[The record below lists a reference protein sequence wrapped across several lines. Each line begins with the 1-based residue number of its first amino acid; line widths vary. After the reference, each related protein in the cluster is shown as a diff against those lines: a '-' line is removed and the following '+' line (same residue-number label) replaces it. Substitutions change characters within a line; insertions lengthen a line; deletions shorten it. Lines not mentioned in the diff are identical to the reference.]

1 MIFLLVFLYS
11 FTSVFSLTDLEGKLR
26 VLWGYQSLK
35 YPKVCNCWKVLGTIK
50 SSTKTVYF
58 MTLFLVRRRDQDAY
72 PHSLPYAHRFLD
84 WINKDH
90 VLSNIPITKIIRD
103 EGTIIFYTACHFA
116 SLGRLKVHSSDTH
129 WCSLMNI
136 HDDTFYKTCLIKP

>member
-11 FTSVFSLTDLEGKLR
+11 FTSVFSLMDLEGKLR

-35 YPKVCNCWKVLGTIK
+35 YPKVCNCWKVLGSIK

-58 MTLFLVRRRDQDAY
+58 MTLFLVLRLRSRHI
-72 PHSLPYAHRFLD
+72 PSLPPHRRLLD
-84 WINKDH
+84 WINKDQ
-90 VLSNIPITKIIRD
+90 VLSNIPITNIIRD
-103 EGTIIFYTACHFA
+103 EGTIIFCTACHFA
-116 SLGRLKVHSSDTH
+116 SLGRLKVHSSVTH